1 MSATVGKNGNR
12 TGNEN
17 GTGSRRRT
25 GNENGSGAGDER
37 AARPRADVRAGV
49 RRASAFLARRS
60 LKAHRRA
67 WGAVFT
73 ATTAAAALIGAFAF
87 VVGSLLLAQP
97 PVERHAGA
105 DAVVAGDQRVT
116 YTAKPWG
123 SEPKT
128 ATAYLPE
135 RVRLDRSLVA
145 KAASAR
151 GVAKAVAD
159 DSVPVTVTATATR
172 AGAGAGAGSGG
183 AGAGPGNGGGGAD
196 TAAAVGRSWAAAA
209 LTPYRL
215 TDGNAPRTAG
225 EVVIDGA
232 LAAATGSGTGSH
244 VTLQFDG
251 APRSYTV
258 SGIAGTG
265 RRGGSPAVFLTEHH
279 LAAVAGHPG
288 TVDAIGVLA
297 EEGVSTD
304 ALRASL
310 KAALPD
316 RARGDREVR
325 VLTGAERGQAE
336 HPDALGARDELLPL
350 LGSITGTVFMV
361 ALLVIATT
369 ISQAVHQRSGEL
381 ALLRAVGATPRQLR
395 SSVGREVSRV
405 AGAAAVL
412 GAVGAVPLG
421 LLMRS
426 LLTTDPLPL
435 PVPVWL
441 PLAATVTAGVLVAL
455 AARPVAVLAS
465 RAVTGLRPAA
475 ALGAAGAPEP
485 GEPGRFRT
493 VAGAVL
499 ALAGVSAAGVATAQ
513 GGQAAAVAVS
523 GAATSLIVAVALL
536 GPWIARG
543 ATRVLGT
550 PLRRAAGASG
560 FLADRSAA
568 AHHRRLGAAITPIVL
583 VVAFVCVQLAAG
595 STLERA
601 ADRQAA
607 AALRADLVV
616 TGPAAGL
623 PAGAARAVREAPGVE
638 AATGVLRSGVVLAH
652 SEMGEPKLDRFPVLG
667 VTADQLAGTLD
678 PHITAGDPADLTG
691 RGTVAVG
698 EDRASDL
705 DLGIGDSVELRLGD
719 GAEVRLRVVALYERA
734 LGLGE
739 FMLPRETL
747 AGHAS
752 DPRDQLILV
761 RSADGGAAAAV
772 RHALAAYPGAQ
783 VRPATADD
791 VRIAP
796 PSSDQDD
803 AMVVI
808 GVGVIGGFALLAVV
822 STLSLIT
829 VGRRAE
835 FRLLRMVGAGRRQVR
850 RMLVLETGMVAV
862 AGLAIGTLVA
872 VIPLLAFALS
882 VTGSM
887 PYLPPARYGALALAV
902 AVAAGAGAL
911 WPGWSGG
918 GRSVLGRRT

>member
-1 MSATVGKNGNR
+1 MSATVGKNR
-12 TGNEN
+12 TGNGNSTGN
-17 GTGSRRRT
+17 GNGNRNGNRNGSR
-25 GNENGSGAGDER
+25 AGDER
-37 AARPRADVRAGV
+37 AARPRADARAGV

-60 LKAHRRA
+60 LKAHRRS

-97 PVERHAGA
+97 PVERYPGA

-159 DSVPVTVTATATR
+159 DSVPVTVTVTDP
-172 AGAGAGAGSGG
+172 GSGG
-183 AGAGPGNGGGGAD
+183 AVAD
-196 TAAAVGRSWAAAA
+196 AAVAVGRSWTAAA

-215 TDGNAPRTAG
+215 TDGHAPRTAG

-265 RRGGSPAVFLTEHH
+265 HRGGSPAVFLTEHH

-310 KAALPD
+310 GAALPD

-336 HPDALGARDELLPL
+336 HPDALGARNELLPL
-350 LGSITGTVFMV
+350 LASITGTVFMV

-395 SSVGREVSRV
+395 SAVGREVSRV

-441 PLAATVTAGVLVAL
+441 PFAATVTAGVLVAL
-455 AARPVAVLAS
+455 AARPVAVLAA

-485 GEPGRFRT
+485 GEPGRVRT

-499 ALAGVSAAGVATAQ
+499 ALAGVSAAGAATAQ
-513 GGQAAAVAVS
+513 GGQAAAVAAS
-523 GAATSLIVAVALL
+523 GAATSLIIAVALL

-550 PLRRAAGASG
+550 PLRRAGGVSG

-583 VVAFVCVQLAAG
+583 VVAFVCVQLAAS

-652 SEMGEPKLDRFPVLG
+652 REMGEPKLDRFPVLG

-705 DLGIGDSVELRLGD
+705 DVGVGDSVELRLGD
-719 GAEVRLRVVALYERA
+719 GTEVRLRVVALYERA

-739 FMLPRETL
+739 FMLPREAL
-747 AGHAS
+747 AGHVAA
-752 DPRDQLILV
+752 PRDQLILV
-761 RSADGGAAAAV
+761 RSADGGAAPAV
-772 RHALAAYPGAQ
+772 RRALAAYPGAQ

-796 PSSDQDD
+796 PSSDQDN

-835 FRLLRMVGAGRRQVR
+835 FRLLRTVGAGRRQVR

-862 AGLAIGTLVA
+862 AGLTIGTLVA
-872 VIPLLAFALS
+872 VIPLLAFAVS

>member
-1 MSATVGKNGNR
+1 MR
-12 TGNEN
+12 
-17 GTGSRRRT
+17 
-25 GNENGSGAGDER
+25 D
-37 AARPRADVRAGV
+37 DVRAGV

-67 WGAVFT
+67 WGAVFA
-73 ATTAAAALIGAFAF
+73 ATTAAAALIGAFAV

-97 PVERHAGA
+97 PVERYAGA
-105 DAVVAGDQRVT
+105 DAVIAGDQRVT

-123 SEPKT
+123 SEPQT
-128 ATAYLPE
+128 STAYLPE
-135 RVRLDRSLVA
+135 RVRLDRSVVA

-159 DSVPVTVTATATR
+159 DSVPVTVT
-172 AGAGAGAGSGG
+172 GPGSGG
-183 AGAGPGNGGGGAD
+183 AGAD
-196 TAAAVGRSWAAAA
+196 AAVAVGRSWAAAA

-215 TDGNAPRTAG
+215 TDGHAPRTAG

-232 LAAATGSGTGSH
+232 LAAATGSGTGAH

-251 APRSYTV
+251 APRPYTV
-258 SGIAGTG
+258 SGIAGTD

-310 KAALPD
+310 EAALPD
-316 RARGDREVR
+316 RARGDRELR

-336 HPDALGARDELLPL
+336 YPDALGARNELLPL

-395 SSVGREVSRV
+395 SAVGREVSRV

-441 PLAATVTAGVLVAL
+441 LFAATAVAAVLVAL
-455 AARPVAVLAS
+455 AARPVAVLAA

-485 GEPGRFRT
+485 GEPGRART
-493 VAGAVL
+493 VTGAVL
-499 ALAGVSAAGVATAQ
+499 ALAGVSAAGAATAQ
-513 GGQAAAVAVS
+513 GGQAAAVAAS
-523 GAATSLIVAVALL
+523 GAATSLIIAVALL

-543 ATRVLGT
+543 ATQVLGT
-550 PLRRAAGASG
+550 PLRRGGGVSG

-583 VVAFVCVQLAAG
+583 VVAFVCVQLAAS

-616 TGPAAGL
+616 TGPAGL

-652 SEMGEPKLDRFPVLG
+652 REMGDPKLDRLPVLG

-698 EDRASDL
+698 EDRAADL
-705 DLGIGDSVELRLGD
+705 DVGVGDSVELRLGD
-719 GAEVRLRVVALYERA
+719 GTEVRLRVVALYERA

-739 FMLPRETL
+739 FMLPREAL
-747 AGHAS
+747 AEHVAV
-752 DPRDQLILV
+752 PRDQRILV
-761 RSADGGAAAAV
+761 RSASGGAAPAV
-772 RHALAAYPGAQ
+772 RRALAAYPGAQ

-796 PSSDQDD
+796 PSSDQDN

-835 FRLLRMVGAGRRQVR
+835 FRLLRTVGAGRRQVR

-862 AGLAIGTLVA
+862 TGLAIGTLVA
-872 VIPLLAFALS
+872 VIPLLAFSLS
-882 VTGSM
+882 ATGSM

-902 AVAAGAGAL
+902 TVAAGAGAL

-918 GRSVLGRRT
+918 GRSVLGRRK

>member
-1 MSATVGKNGNR
+1 MSTTVRGNR
-12 TGNEN
+12 TGK
-17 GTGSRRRT
+17 TT
-25 GNENGSGAGDER
+25 GNRGGAGGER
-37 AARPRADVRAGV
+37 AARPGADVRAGV

-97 PVERHAGA
+97 PVERYAAA
-105 DAVVAGDQRVT
+105 DAVVAADQRVT

-123 SEPKT
+123 SEPQT

-135 RVRLDRSLVA
+135 RARLDRSVVA

-159 DSVPVTVTATATR
+159 DSVPVTVTGT
-172 AGAGAGAGSGG
+172 GGGAGSGRGG
-183 AGAGPGNGGGGAD
+183 AGAD
-196 TAAAVGRSWAAAA
+196 TAVAVGRSWAAAA
-209 LTPYRL
+209 LTAYRL
-215 TDGNAPRTAG
+215 TDGQAPRTAG

-232 LAAATGSGTGSH
+232 LADATGSGIGAH

-251 APRSYTV
+251 APRPYTV
-258 SGIAGTG
+258 SGIAGTDH
-265 RRGGSPAVFLTEHH
+265 RDASPAVFLTEHH

-288 TVDAIGVLA
+288 TVDAIGVRA
-297 EEGVSTD
+297 EDGVSTD

-310 KAALPD
+310 EAALPD
-316 RARGDREVR
+316 RARGDREIR

-336 HPDALGARDELLPL
+336 HPDALGARNELLPL

-395 SSVGREVSRV
+395 SAVGREVSRV

-441 PLAATVTAGVLVAL
+441 PFAATVTAGVLVAL

-485 GEPGRFRT
+485 GEPGRVRT

-499 ALAGVSAAGVATAQ
+499 ALAGVSAAGAATAQ
-513 GGQAAAVAVS
+513 GGQAAAVAAS
-523 GAATSLIVAVALL
+523 GAATSLIIAVALL

-550 PLRRAAGASG
+550 PLRRAGGVSG

-583 VVAFVCVQLAAG
+583 VVAFVCVQLTAG

-623 PAGAARAVREAPGVE
+623 PAGAARAVREAPGVA

-652 SEMGEPKLDRFPVLG
+652 REMGDPKLDRFPVLG

-698 EDRASDL
+698 EDRAANL
-705 DLGIGDSVELRLGD
+705 DVGVGDSVELRLGD
-719 GAEVRLRVVALYERA
+719 GTEVRLRVVALYERA

-739 FMLPRETL
+739 FMLPREAL
-747 AGHAS
+747 AGHVAV
-752 DPRDQLILV
+752 PRDQRILV
-761 RSADGGAAAAV
+761 RSADDGAAPAV
-772 RHALAAYPGAQ
+772 RRALAAYPGVQ

-808 GVGVIGGFALLAVV
+808 GVGVIGGFALLSVV

-835 FRLLRMVGAGRRQVR
+835 LRLLRTVGAGRRQVR
-850 RMLVLETGMVAV
+850 RMLALETGIVAA
-862 AGLAIGTLVA
+862 AGLVIGTLVA
-872 VIPLLAFALS
+872 VIPLLAFAVS
-882 VTGSM
+882 FTGSM
-887 PYLPPARYGALALAV
+887 PYLPPAQYGALALAV

-911 WPGWSGG
+911 LPGWSGG
-918 GRSVLGRRT
+918 GRSALGRRT